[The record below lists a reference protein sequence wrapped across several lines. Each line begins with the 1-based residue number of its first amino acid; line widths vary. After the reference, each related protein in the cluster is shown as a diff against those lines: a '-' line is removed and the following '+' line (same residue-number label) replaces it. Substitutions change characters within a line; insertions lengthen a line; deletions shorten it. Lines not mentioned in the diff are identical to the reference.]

1 MKCEIRRSKM
11 KTLKKITNEKEVSEL
26 LELSNKYKNAC
37 VTNDWRKIRYMEKI
51 QSLLNG
57 YKEKY
62 GLSDTDWA
70 KLYIKLV
77 LS

>member
-1 MKCEIRRSKM
+1 M
-11 KTLKKITNEKEVSEL
+11 KTLKKITNEKEISEL
-26 LELSNKYKNAC
+26 LELSHKYKNAC
-37 VTNDWRKIRYMEKI
+37 ATKDWRKIRYMEKI

-70 KLYIKLV
+70 KLYIKFV
-77 LS
+77 LSVKYLILYR

>member
-1 MKCEIRRSKM
+1 M

-26 LELSNKYKNAC
+26 LELSDKYKKAC
-37 VTNDWRKIRYMEKI
+37 ETNDWRKIRYMEKI

-57 YKEKY
+57 HKEKY

-70 KLYIKLV
+70 KLYMKLV

>member
-1 MKCEIRRSKM
+1 M

-26 LELSNKYKNAC
+26 LELSHKYKNAC
-37 VTNDWRKIRYMEKI
+37 ETNDWRKIRYMERI
-51 QSLLNG
+51 QSLLNC

-62 GLSDTDWA
+62 GLSDTDLA
-70 KLYIKLV
+70 KLYMKFV